1 LVKTNREI
9 SLNTHKE
16 WGGYNEFNR

>member
-1 LVKTNREI
+1 LVETNREI
-9 SLNTHKE
+9 SLNTYKE